1 MSEKR
6 EKTTIKLASHPDFP
20 ATNQSA
26 LMTSSDLARYTN
38 TLFKSVFDD
47 YSGCKVYIDQFMN
60 SNSDQSQMT
69 ASHPVQVELYFALGS
84 SNSDNK
90 KIQAF
95 RPITDTIREQHIGGK
110 MNYIERTMG
119 HNIAITQNKSSEIT
133 QEGIDI
139 IGSMLWFEVA
149 SRTSMNPTAKE
160 FNNLGIVVEGSTT
173 QGQTPYM
180 TPSTQKIIYNIVKFV
195 DINSIL
201 NMLFGAT
208 DEDGNPVI
216 YQTAPIKPIIP
227 MQNNTGFIMPNAIE
241 QKWLFNVSRLNQ
253 QRMADLCNELGAYN
267 VTNGMN
273 IYTETF

>member
-6 EKTTIKLASHPDFP
+6 EKTSIKLTSHPDFP

-26 LMTSSDLARYTN
+26 IMTSSDLARCTN
-38 TLFKSVFDD
+38 TLFKNVFDD

-60 SNSDQSQMT
+60 PNAEQSQMT
-69 ASHPVQVELYFALGS
+69 QNNPVQVELYFALGS

-95 RPITDTIREQHIGGK
+95 RPITESIKDHHIGGK

-139 IGSMLWFEVA
+139 IGSMLCYDIA
-149 SRTSMNPTAKE
+149 IRTSMNPSAKE

-180 TPSTQKIIYNIVKFV
+180 TPATKKIVYNIVKFV

-201 NMLFGAT
+201 NMLFGGT

-216 YQTAPIKPIIP
+216 YQTTPIKPIIP
-227 MQNNTGFIMPNAIE
+227 IQNNTGFMMPNSIE